1 MKDTANT
8 TQAKLMLLSAMAIWG
23 SIGIIR
29 HYIPVDSGTLA
40 LLRSV
45 IGAVCMALLL
55 AVLRRHADWAGIRA
69 NGRLLVLSGFAVGIN
84 WLLLFEAF
92 KHTSVAVAT
101 VCYYMAPIGVMLFS
115 PLVLGEPI
123 NRHKGLGILM
133 AFIGIAFVSGLF
145 SANNAGVTLTGV
157 LYGLGAATF
166 YMSVVLLNK
175 RMTPMEPYT
184 KTGVQLAASATVLL
198 PYIVFQQWNTPMD
211 WAIWTPTV
219 IGLTLILGFVYT
231 GLACALYFGSM
242 DRLPAQTVALF
253 SYLDP
258 ILAVILSTVLLGEP
272 LTPSLVIGTVLVLG
286 GAFIGERQPK
296 ARS

>member
-45 IGAVCMALLL
+45 IGAVSMALLL

-133 AFIGIAFVSGLF
+133 AFLGIAFVSGLF
-145 SANNAGVTLTGV
+145 SADNAGVTLTGV

>member
-8 TQAKLMLLSAMAIWG
+8 TQTKLMLLSAMAIWG

-55 AVLRRHADWAGIRA
+55 AVLRRHVDWAGIRA
-69 NGRLLVLSGFAVGIN
+69 NCRLLILSGFAVGIN

-123 NRHKGLGILM
+123 NRRKGLGILM
-133 AFIGIAFVSGLF
+133 AFLGIAFVSGLF
-145 SANNAGVTLTGV
+145 SADNAGVTLTGV

-272 LTPSLVIGTVLVLG
+272 LTPSLVIGTILVLG
-286 GAFIGERQPK
+286 GAFIGERQP
-296 ARS
+296 

>member
-55 AVLRRHADWAGIRA
+55 AVLQRHADWAGIRA
-69 NGRLLVLSGFAVGIN
+69 NCRLLVLSGFAVGIN

-133 AFIGIAFVSGLF
+133 AFLGIAFVSRLF
-145 SANNAGVTLTGV
+145 SADNAGVTLTGV

-258 ILAVILSTVLLGEP
+258 ILAVILSTLLLGEP

-296 ARS
+296 TRP